1 MPANTEMRNLP
12 RILYVPG
19 LRAKPPPA
27 VHREVLWRC
36 LLEGVRR
43 ADPEAAAGLA
53 AAPGCLH
60 LVLWGHLFYDQY
72 RDVRLDEAG
81 IAALLA
87 AAKPG
92 RDSIHEV
99 FGIGR
104 RTAYLAHLCGDR
116 YPWLISWLAGEDT
129 RINMAESQRYFLN
142 ADGVGDRIRGILR
155 GELERAWAAG
165 ERILLMAHSF
175 GSVIA
180 WDTLWG
186 LKGEGGPIDL
196 FLTLGSPLGTHYI
209 QQRLMGA
216 GATGA
221 ARYPRGIRR
230 WRNLAAV
237 GGLTALGHRFSED
250 FAEMQRLGLVAGITD
265 RTDLLNPFRNAE
277 GLNVHKCYGYFV
289 NAATGEAIA
298 SWWRNSGTPST

>member
-1 MPANTEMRNLP
+1 M
-12 RILYVPG
+12 
-19 LRAKPPPA
+19 
-27 VHREVLWRC
+27 
-36 LLEGVRR
+36 
-43 ADPEAAAGLA
+43 
-53 AAPGCLH
+53 
-60 LVLWGHLFYDQY
+60 
-72 RDVRLDEAG
+72 
-81 IAALLA
+81 
-87 AAKPG
+87 
-92 RDSIHEV
+92 
-99 FGIGR
+99 
-104 RTAYLAHLCGDR
+104 AYLAHLCGDR

-180 WDTLWG
+180 WDTLWS
-186 LKGEGGPIDL
+186 LRGEGGPIDL

-230 WRNLAAV
+230 WHNLAAV

-289 NAATGEAIA
+289 NAVTGEAIA
-298 SWWRNSGTPST
+298 SWWRNSGTPSP